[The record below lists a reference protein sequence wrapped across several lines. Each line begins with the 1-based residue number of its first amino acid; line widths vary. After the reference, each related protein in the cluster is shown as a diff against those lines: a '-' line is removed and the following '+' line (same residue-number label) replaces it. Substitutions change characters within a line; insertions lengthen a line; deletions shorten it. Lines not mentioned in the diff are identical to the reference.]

1 MSNGIFPEAVQNC
14 KGIFLSPITNKCFP
28 RTLNSHRTMYNM
40 RSIFYSTLFH
50 MEFIRKSRSVNF
62 QNVHLV
68 ISVKPLISN
77 LIVLNSLQLLE
88 RLRKTFLYRNL
99 SGKIFEPLTLYMLT
113 LVKWNNVILFTQ
125 YLYIVSLLYRYTYIF
140 MYI

>member
-1 MSNGIFPEAVQNC
+1 
-14 KGIFLSPITNKCFP
+14 
-28 RTLNSHRTMYNM
+28 MYNM

-99 SGKIFEPLTLYMLT
+99 SGKIFETLTLYMLT